1 MKDQSGDNVHK
12 IREFLNDQEFQVEEK
27 GDGLNVTIDS
37 SHLINIY
44 ALQRDSDYFWAS
56 FETRVSGKKKRQ
68 AEIKTIKDIL
78 INGLLGLAGVDE
90 FKQTQEIAGRFVYVA
105 DVELD
110 QSLTYRGVITI
121 DEDAVIGDKSSKTQ
135 DVAAKVEAKSLE
147 VKEIEPESEEK
158 SIEAQEVAVA
168 EEAIDLSDT
177 LEVNIILSSI
187 EEAMEQLETID
198 AKMLRQSLDMMSL
211 KRSSNIRLALTRIF
225 RAAGDIVEFKQSI
238 KNEAKKIISADDQEE
253 LRIVEAVSVSGFL
266 GPVVKLLCKE
276 VF

>member
-1 MKDQSGDNVHK
+1 MQDQSGDNVHK

-27 GDGLNVTIDS
+27 EDGLNVTIDS
-37 SHLINIY
+37 GHLINIY

-56 FETRVSGKKKRQ
+56 FETRVADQKKRQ
-68 AEIKTIKDIL
+68 SEVKTVKDIL

-90 FKQTQEIAGRFVYVA
+90 FKQTQEIDGRFVYVV

-110 QSLTYRGVITI
+110 QFLTYRGVITI
-121 DEDAVIGDKSSKTQ
+121 DEDVVIGDKSSKTQ
-135 DVAAKVEAKSLE
+135 DVAAKVEAKALE

-253 LRIVEAVSVSGFL
+253 LRIVKAVSVSGFL
-266 GPVVKLLCKE
+266 GPVVKLLCEE